1 MHWTKRVGEYEY
13 YIYVYEQHEIGR
25 GGGNSRRF
33 NLFRPHQF
41 FVWIAGEQ
49 AIFFSLEEGKKNFV
63 PKRYKSI
70 FVYST
75 KMQSKFEIYW
85 EMH

>member
-1 MHWTKRVGEYEY
+1 MLFQKNGQWGGTWCFGPIWGVFHNIGLAFANKGLFS
-13 YIYVYEQHEIGR
+13 IMLLYVVCNIGPNKN
-25 GGGNSRRF
+25 GVK
-33 NLFRPHQF
+33 NL
-41 FVWIAGEQ
+41 
-49 AIFFSLEEGKKNFV
+49 SLV

-70 FVYST
+70 FVYSR